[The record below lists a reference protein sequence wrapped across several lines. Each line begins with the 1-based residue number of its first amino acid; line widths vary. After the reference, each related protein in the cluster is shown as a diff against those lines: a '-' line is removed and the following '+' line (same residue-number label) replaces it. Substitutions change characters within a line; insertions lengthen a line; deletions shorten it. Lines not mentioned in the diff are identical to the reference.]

1 MLKRFNH
8 LDLPAL
14 PKIEQQTAADGTRQ
28 YVTPDG
34 SRLPSVTTVLGH
46 FQKQHIVKWR
56 KRVGEEEANKISGRA
71 SRRGTKFHKL
81 MEGYLGNEQ
90 GFLNE
95 ADLVEQMAFKDAQ
108 KVVDRI
114 DNIHY
119 IEAALFSY
127 KVGLAGSV
135 DCIAEFDGV
144 PSVIDF
150 KTSSKLKDENW
161 ITSYFL
167 QETAYSLMYEDM
179 TGTEV
184 KQIVTIISVDHEINP
199 QVFIKNRSEF
209 VPLLAERVKT
219 YKREVLNV

>member
-95 ADLVEQMAFKDAQ
+95 ADVVEQMAFKDAQ

-161 ITSYFL
+161 IQNYFE
-167 QETAYSLMYEDM
+167 QCTAYSLMYQDM
-179 TGTEV
+179 TTV
-184 KQIVTIISVDHEINP
+184 KIPQIVVIISVDHEITP
-199 QVFIKNRSEF
+199 QVFVKNRKDYVESLF
-209 VPLLAERVKT
+209 YKVKE
-219 YKREVLNV
+219 YKQCK

>member
-14 PKIEQQTAADGTRQ
+14 PKIEQQTAADGSRQ

-95 ADLVEQMAFKDAQ
+95 ADIVEQIAFKDAQ
-108 KVVDRI
+108 KVVDKI

-161 ITSYFL
+161 IQNYFE
-167 QETAYSLMYEDM
+167 QCTAYSLMYQDM
-179 TGTEV
+179 TAV
-184 KQIVTIISVDHEINP
+184 KIPQIVVIISVDHEINP
-199 QVFIKNRSEF
+199 QVF
-209 VPLLAERVKT
+209 VKDRKDYVESLY
-219 YKREVLNV
+219 YKVKEYKQCKLI

>member
-14 PKIEQQTAADGTRQ
+14 PKIEQQTAADGSRQ

-95 ADLVEQMAFKDAQ
+95 ADIVEQMAFKDAQ
-108 KVVDRI
+108 KVVDKI

-161 ITSYFL
+161 IQNYFE
-167 QETAYSLMYEDM
+167 QCTAYSLMYQDM
-179 TGTEV
+179 TAV
-184 KQIVTIISVDHEINP
+184 KIPQIVVIISVDHEINP
-199 QVFIKNRSEF
+199 QVF
-209 VPLLAERVKT
+209 VKDRKDYVESLY
-219 YKREVLNV
+219 YKVKEYKQCKLI

>member
-14 PKIEQQTAADGTRQ
+14 PKIEQQTAADGSRQ

-95 ADLVEQMAFKDAQ
+95 ADVVEQMAFKDAQ
-108 KVVDRI
+108 KVVDKI

-161 ITSYFL
+161 IQNYFE
-167 QETAYSLMYEDM
+167 QCTAYSLMYQDM
-179 TGTEV
+179 TAV
-184 KQIVTIISVDHEINP
+184 KIPQIVVIISVDHEINP
-199 QVFIKNRSEF
+199 QVF
-209 VPLLAERVKT
+209 VKDRKDYVESLY
-219 YKREVLNV
+219 YKVKEYKQCKLI

>member
-14 PKIEQQTAADGTRQ
+14 PKIEQQTAADGSRQ

-95 ADLVEQMAFKDAQ
+95 ADIVEQMAFKDAQ
-108 KVVDRI
+108 KVVDKI

-161 ITSYFL
+161 IQNYFE
-167 QETAYSLMYEDM
+167 QCTAYSLMYQDM
-179 TGTEV
+179 TTV
-184 KQIVTIISVDHEINP
+184 KIPQIVVIISVDHEINP
-199 QVFIKNRSEF
+199 QVF
-209 VPLLAERVKT
+209 VKDRKDYVESLY
-219 YKREVLNV
+219 YKVKEYKQCKLI